1 MTENPQLTWLAQKR
15 HNRFHHPQGL
25 TAEPY
30 LTLPF
35 KRTDLPIINKLPT
48 YNITEGFRYSRT
60 EQRLHRGILHCGL
73 DFSLPYGTPIVAPCD
88 GLAIASYHSVLVR
101 NKDNTIRLYKE
112 KYLGYGLGYFVQIHV
127 SGMDRIVQLGH
138 LSNLHSDIPFSLPTE
153 ISKDEWLPTNY
164 QYSYKELMHNKWT
177 LPVKT
182 GDLLGWV
189 GYSGMRWGYH
199 DYETGS
205 NRPIVINPKE
215 KISYDEPHVHLEEGR
230 RVPLSTDTENDKKG
244 MKIDQRDPEDI
255 YLTARN
261 YPTPRRYRKLG
272 PEPLFYTK
280 NGLPLF
286 AE

>member
-1 MTENPQLTWLAQKR
+1 MTEDSQLSWLAQKR
-15 HNRFHHPQGL
+15 HDLFHHPEGL
-25 TAEPY
+25 IPEPY

-35 KRTDLPIINKLPT
+35 RQKDLPQINGEAF
-48 YNITEGFRYSRT
+48 YNITEGFRYSRA
-60 EQRLHRGILHCGL
+60 EQHLHGGILHAGI
-73 DFSLPYGTPIVAPCD
+73 DFAVPYGTPIVAPCD
-88 GLAIASYHSVLVR
+88 GIAISSYHSILVKDINGTPKKYQ
-101 NKDNTIRLYKE
+101 NKF
-112 KYLGYGLGYFVQIHV
+112 LGFGLGYFVQIHV

-138 LSNLHSDIPFSLPTE
+138 LSNLHSDLPFSLPTE

-230 RVPLSTDTENDKKG
+230 RVPLSTVTENDKKG
-244 MKIDQRDPEDI
+244 MKVDQRDPEDI

-280 NGLPLF
+280 NGLPIF